1 MILKR
6 KVVSGAYWVASLVN
20 KFKAFSNKL
29 TKPFD
34 KTNGFFVLYYFNYN
48 AMMLKVLIR
57 IFFCSILVLFI
68 VQCSGSKKVIDIS
81 KEEEEVFN
89 LNTRDTVIIENDSL
103 EYEIIIMEIGFNT
116 WLQSIAKPRGYYT
129 QNYMENRNRIYVINW
144 NQRVLEPLRFDPNLY
159 ELQINYDS
167 NIDYGY
173 EVNYKLYNYFIYFQ
187 RKYNQRLGPFA
198 PRIN

>member
-1 MILKR
+1 MKLKILIKFFF
-6 KVVSGAYWVASLVN
+6 GLV
-20 KFKAFSNKL
+20 
-29 TKPFD
+29 
-34 KTNGFFVLYYFNYN
+34 
-48 AMMLKVLIR
+48 
-57 IFFCSILVLFI
+57 LVLFI
-68 VQCSGSKKVIDIS
+68 VQCSGSKKSIDIS

-89 LNTRDTVIIENDSL
+89 HIGRDTVSIKNDTL
-103 EYEIIIMEIGFNT
+103 QYEIIIMEIGFNT

-144 NQRVLEPLRFDPNLY
+144 NQRVLQPQKFDPNLY
-159 ELQINYDS
+159 ELQIQYDP
-167 NIDYGY
+167 NVDYGY